1 MKKLRQLL
9 LVLLAGFYLV
19 FPPTLY
25 AQHNEQ
31 LTLEELIPGGK
42 NFYRFYPKIP
52 VEYQWYGDNLIALKS
67 DSAWIIKNPEKPF
80 ETQLFS
86 LTKIFKTPYP
96 KNSNRLRRYIR

>member
-1 MKKLRQLL
+1 MKRLRQI
-9 LVLLAGFYLV
+9 LLAGFYLV
-19 FPPTLY
+19 FLPTLY
-25 AQHNEQ
+25 AQQNKQ

-80 ETQLFS
+80 EATLFHLQRYS
-86 LTKIFKTPYP
+86 ERLIR